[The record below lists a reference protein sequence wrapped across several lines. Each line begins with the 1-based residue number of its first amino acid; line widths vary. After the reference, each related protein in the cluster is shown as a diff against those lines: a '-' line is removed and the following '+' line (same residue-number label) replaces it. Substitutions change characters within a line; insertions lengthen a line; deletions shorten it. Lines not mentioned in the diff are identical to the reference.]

1 MEDFA
6 SNHFSEWARNIC
18 SQMKVRVEGDLLNF
32 SDDASFRR
40 YFRFSNNSGGL
51 VFVNAPPEKEDNQ
64 SFVKIAVA
72 LKRSGIPCPLV
83 QAFNF
88 DFGYLAVSDLGDR
101 LFLDEIEKDPITSG
115 SLYRLA
121 INELIKMQDVS
132 CDIPFY
138 NEKKLLEEMTLFDEW
153 FVKNY
158 LSIKPSKSVQ
168 RFLKEVYSFLAEQA
182 LDQPQVFVHR
192 DYHSKNLML
201 SESLSVAVIDFQ
213 DAVIGPVTYDLVSLL
228 KDCYVDLSPS
238 LLHSE
243 ADFFHQALLKKGIL
257 ERDFSF
263 QEKFDFM
270 GIQRHLKCAGIFA
283 RLNLRDGKPKYLS
296 HIPRVLNYLQSS
308 VERYSEFD
316 EFTRFLVEEII
327 PISETFVPIK

>member
-18 SQMKVRVEGDLLNF
+18 SQMKVRVDGDLLNF

-51 VFVNAPPEKEDNQ
+51 VFVNAPPEKEDNR
-64 SFVKIAVA
+64 SFVKIAAA
-72 LKRSGIPCPLV
+72 LKNSGIPCPLV

-88 DFGYLAVSDLGDR
+88 DFGYLAVSDLGNR
-101 LFLDEIEKDPITSG
+101 LFLDEIEKYSSTRG

-121 INELIKMQDVS
+121 INELIKMQDIT

-138 NEKKLLEEMTLFDEW
+138 TEKKLLEEMALFDEW

-158 LSIKPSKSVQ
+158 LLIKPSKSVQ
-168 RFLKEVYSFLAEQA
+168 RFLKEAYSFLAKQA

-201 SESLSVAVIDFQ
+201 SESLSVAMIDFQ

-243 ADFFHQALLKKGIL
+243 ADFFHKALLKKGTL

-296 HIPRVLNYLQSS
+296 HIPRVLNYLRSS

-316 EFTRFLVEEII
+316 EFNRFLVEEII
-327 PISETFVPIK
+327 PISETFVPFK

>member
-18 SQMKVRVEGDLLNF
+18 SQMKVRVDGDLLNF

-64 SFVKIAVA
+64 SFVKIAAA
-72 LKRSGIPCPLV
+72 LKNSGIPCPLV

-88 DFGYLAVSDLGDR
+88 DFGYLAVSDLGNR
-101 LFLDEIEKDPITSG
+101 LFLDEIEKYSSTRR

-121 INELIKMQDVS
+121 INELIKMQDIT

-138 NEKKLLEEMTLFDEW
+138 TEKKLLEEMALFDEW

-158 LSIKPSKSVQ
+158 LLIKPSKSVQ
-168 RFLKEVYSFLAEQA
+168 RFLKEAYSFLAKQA

-201 SESLSVAVIDFQ
+201 SESLSVAMIDFQ

-243 ADFFHQALLKKGIL
+243 ADFFHKALLKKGTL

-296 HIPRVLNYLQSS
+296 HIPRVLNYLRSS

-316 EFTRFLVEEII
+316 EFNRFLVEEII
-327 PISETFVPIK
+327 PISETFVPFK

>member
-64 SFVKIAVA
+64 SFVKIAAA
-72 LKRSGIPCPLV
+72 LKNSGIPCPLV

-88 DFGYLAVSDLGDR
+88 DFGYLAVSDLGNR
-101 LFLDEIEKDPITSG
+101 LFLDEIEKYSSTRG

-121 INELIKMQDVS
+121 INELIKMQDIT

-138 NEKKLLEEMTLFDEW
+138 TEKKLLEEMALFDEW

-158 LSIKPSKSVQ
+158 LLIKPSKSVQ
-168 RFLKEVYSFLAEQA
+168 RFLKEAYSFLAKQA

-201 SESLSVAVIDFQ
+201 SESLSVAMIDFQ

-243 ADFFHQALLKKGIL
+243 ADFFHKALLKKGTL

-296 HIPRVLNYLQSS
+296 HIPRVLNYLRSS

-316 EFTRFLVEEII
+316 EFNRFLVEEII
-327 PISETFVPIK
+327 PISETFVPFK

>member
-1 MEDFA
+1 MDDFA

-18 SQMKVRVEGDLLNF
+18 SQMRVRVDGDLLNF

-64 SFVKIAVA
+64 SFVKIAGA
-72 LKRSGIPCPLV
+72 LKKSGIPCPVV

-88 DFGYLAVSDLGDR
+88 DFGYMAVSDLGDR
-101 LFLDEIEKDPITSG
+101 LFLHEIEKDSSISE
-115 SLYRLA
+115 SLYRVA

-138 NEKKLLEEMTLFDEW
+138 TEKKLLEEMTLFDEW
-153 FVKNY
+153 FVKKY
-158 LSIKPSKSVQ
+158 LLIKPSKSVQ
-168 RFLKEVYSFLAEQA
+168 RFLKEAYSFLAKQA

-201 SESLSVAVIDFQ
+201 SESLSVAMIDFQ

-228 KDCYVDLSPS
+228 KDCYLDLSPS
-238 LLHSE
+238 VLYSE
-243 ADFFHQALLKKGIL
+243 AEFFHQALLKKGTL
-257 ERDFSF
+257 ERGFSF
-263 QEKFDFM
+263 QEKFDYM

-296 HIPRVLNYLQSS
+296 HIPRVLNYLRSS
-308 VERYSEFD
+308 TEKYSEFD
-316 EFTRFLVEEII
+316 EFTRFLVEEVM
-327 PISETFVPIK
+327 PLFETFVQSE

>member
-18 SQMKVRVEGDLLNF
+18 SQMKVRVDGDLLNF

-64 SFVKIAVA
+64 SFVKIAAA
-72 LKRSGIPCPLV
+72 LKNSGIPCPLV

-88 DFGYLAVSDLGDR
+88 DFGYLAVSDLGNR
-101 LFLDEIEKDPITSG
+101 LFLDEIEKYSSTRG

-121 INELIKMQDVS
+121 INELIKMQDIT

-138 NEKKLLEEMTLFDEW
+138 TEKKLLEEMALFDEW

-158 LSIKPSKSVQ
+158 LLIKPSKSVQ
-168 RFLKEVYSFLAEQA
+168 RFLKEAYSFLAKQA

-201 SESLSVAVIDFQ
+201 SESLSVAMIDFQ

-238 LLHSE
+238 LLNSE
-243 ADFFHQALLKKGIL
+243 ADFFHKALLKKGTL

-296 HIPRVLNYLQSS
+296 HIPRVLNYLRSS

-316 EFTRFLVEEII
+316 EFNRFLVEEII
-327 PISETFVPIK
+327 PISETFVPFK